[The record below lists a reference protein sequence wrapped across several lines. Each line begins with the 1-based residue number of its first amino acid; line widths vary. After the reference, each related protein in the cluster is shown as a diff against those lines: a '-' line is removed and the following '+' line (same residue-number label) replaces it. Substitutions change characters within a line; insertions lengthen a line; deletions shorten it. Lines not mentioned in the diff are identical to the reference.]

1 MGARTLYRPYASI
14 SYWVDGPRDAAT
26 VLFLHGAALD
36 HRAWD
41 KQVSALVDRYR
52 VVTVDLRNH
61 GESTTSA
68 PFRFDDAV
76 DDVVALLDVLRSQR
90 LALVGLSLGGNIAQ
104 EVVHRV
110 PERVDALVVADA
122 TDNHARRGV
131 VQRAVAIAAVR
142 GLAFY
147 PRWLFLRA
155 AARVTA
161 KDRAARRYVREAT
174 ASMPQRDALRVLT
187 SLLTGALHSDPGYQL
202 PIPTLLVHG
211 ARDRIGDIAA
221 SSRRWARRQRHVEL
235 VVIPSASHLSN
246 LDAPHAFNAALT
258 TFFDRFLP
266 SGTPSDRPTNTSTCS
281 TGSARS
287 RWRDRLRSIP
297 RRLRAVSS
305 PGPARRASRRS

>member
-1 MGARTLYRPYASI
+1 MGVQTLDRPDASI
-14 SYWVDGPRDAAT
+14 SYWVDGPRDAPT

-41 KQVSALVDRYR
+41 RQVSVLVDRYR

-61 GESTTSA
+61 GESTASA

-76 DDVVALLDVLRSQR
+76 DDVVALLDVLRSRR

-122 TDNHARRGV
+122 TDNRARRGV
-131 VQRAVAIAAVR
+131 VQRAVALAAVR
-142 GLAFY
+142 GLALY
-147 PRWLFLRA
+147 PHWLFLRA

-161 KDRAARRYVREAT
+161 QDHAARRYVREAT
-174 ASMPQRDALRVLT
+174 ASMSQRDAVRVLM
-187 SLLTGALHSDPGYQL
+187 SLLTGALHPDPGYQL
-202 PIPTLLVHG
+202 PVPTLLVHG
-211 ARDRIGDIAA
+211 DRDRIGDIAA
-221 SSRRWARRQRHVEL
+221 SSRRWARRQRDVEL

-258 TFFDRFLP
+258 AFLERFLP
-266 SGTPSDRPTNTSTCS
+266 SDTPSDRPTTTSTRS
-281 TGSARS
+281 TGRS
-287 RWRDRLRSIP
+287 RIRWRDRLRSIT
-297 RRLRAVSS
+297 RRLRALSG
-305 PGPARRASRRS
+305 PGAPPAASGRS